1 MGRRAQAVAASL
13 GLAALVAAAPA
24 SAALAPIYESIRE
37 ISAILDD
44 PRLAQAVGAGALPI
58 ISITDNGEGGY
69 VFATE
74 RCTVTVTVVTVP
86 PDPGKPM
93 MAGPRQFTLEFGTPD
108 CK

>member
-1 MGRRAQAVAASL
+1 MGRRGQAIGLSL
-13 GLAALVAAAPA
+13 GLAVLGLGGPA
-24 SAALAPIYESIRE
+24 QAALAPIYESIRE
-37 ISAILDD
+37 IGTILDD
-44 PRLAQAVGAGALPI
+44 PRLAEAVGAGALPI
-58 ISITDNGEGGY
+58 TSITDNGEGGY

>member
-1 MGRRAQAVAASL
+1 MGRRAQAIGLSL
-13 GLAALVAAAPA
+13 GLAAASLGGPA

-37 ISAILDD
+37 ISAILAD
-44 PRLAQAVGAGALPI
+44 PRLAQAVGAGVLPI
-58 ISITDNGEGGY
+58 TSITDNGKGGY

-86 PDPGKPM
+86 PQPGKPM